1 MTKRN
6 IITVVG
12 IVVIGLAFFAW
23 KTNRSNASDKH
34 GSEMLAVAVEPFE
47 IHDGWGYRVNVDGHT
62 YIYQDIIPG
71 VPGNRVFRTR
81 ENALR
86 VGNVVME
93 KLTHHKIPSVSQQE
107 LINMKITE
115 AE

>member
-6 IITVVG
+6 IIIVVG
-12 IVVIGLAFFAW
+12 IAVIALAIGAW
-23 KTNRSNASDKH
+23 KSGQNKRDSD
-34 GSEMLAVAVEPFE
+34 MLAVVVEPFE
-47 IHDGWGYRVNVDGHT
+47 INGGWGYKVNVDGHT
-62 YIYQDIIPG
+62 YIYQDMLPG
-71 VPGNRVFRTR
+71 VAGRRVFRTR

-86 VGNVVME
+86 VGNVVAD
-93 KLTHHKIPSVSQQE
+93 KLTHHKIPAMTQQE

>member
-6 IITVVG
+6 II
-12 IVVIGLAFFAW
+12 IVSIIAMVALVFFAW
-23 KTNRSNASDKH
+23 KSSRKATPQNGSD
-34 GSEMLAVAVEPFE
+34 MLAVVVEPFA
-47 IHDGWGYRVNVDGHT
+47 IHDGWGYKVNVGGRT

-71 VPGNRVFRTR
+71 VPGNRVFRSK

-86 VGNVVME
+86 VGNVVAE
-93 KLTHHKIPSVSQQE
+93 KLTHHKIPSMSQQE
-107 LINMKITE
+107 LVRMGIPE

>member
-6 IITVVG
+6 IIIATG
-12 IVVIGLAFFAW
+12 IVVMALAFFAW
-23 KTNRSNASDKH
+23 KTNHREKSGSD
-34 GSEMLAVAVEPFE
+34 MLAVVVEPFE
-47 IHDGWGYRVNVDGHT
+47 IRDGWGYRVNVDGHT

-71 VPGNRVFRTR
+71 VPGNRVFRTK

-93 KLTHHKIPSVSQQE
+93 KLTHHKIPSMTQQE
-107 LINMKITE
+107 LISMKITE

>member
-6 IITVVG
+6 IIIVAG
-12 IVVIGLAFFAW
+12 IVVIALAFFAW
-23 KTNRSNASDKH
+23 RSSHNASQKG
-34 GSEMLAVAVEPFE
+34 GSDMLAVAVEPFE
-47 IHDGWGYRVNVDGHT
+47 IHNGWGYRVNVDGHT

-71 VPGNRVFRTR
+71 VPGNRVFRSR

-86 VGNVVME
+86 VGNVVMD
-93 KLTHHKIPSVSQQE
+93 KLTHHKIPSMSQQE

>member
-6 IITVVG
+6 IIIAAG
-12 IVVIGLAFFAW
+12 IAVLALAFFAW
-23 KTNRSNASDKH
+23 KSGQNKIAQKSD
-34 GSEMLAVAVEPFE
+34 SDMLAVVVEPFE
-47 IHDGWGYRVNVDGHT
+47 INGGWGYKVNVDGHT
-62 YIYQDIIPG
+62 YIYQDMLPG
-71 VPGNRVFRTR
+71 VAGHRVFRTR

-86 VGNVVME
+86 VGNVVAD
-93 KLTHHKIPSVSQQE
+93 KLTHHKIPAMTQQE

>member
-6 IITVVG
+6 IIIIAG
-12 IVVIGLAFFAW
+12 IAVIVLAFVIGESYRQTTPRPGA
-23 KTNRSNASDKH
+23 D
-34 GSEMLAVAVEPFE
+34 MVPVVVVPFQ
-47 IHDGWGYRVNVDGHT
+47 INNGWGYKVNVDGHT

-71 VPGNRVFRTR
+71 VPGNRVFRTK

-93 KLTHHKIPSVSQQE
+93 KLTHHKIPSMTQQE
-107 LINMKITE
+107 LISMKITE

>member
-6 IITVVG
+6 IIIVAG
-12 IVVIGLAFFAW
+12 IVVIALAFFAW
-23 KTNRSNASDKH
+23 KSNHNTSQKSGSD
-34 GSEMLAVAVEPFE
+34 MLAVVVEPFE
-47 IHDGWGYRVNVDGHT
+47 IHDGWGYRVNVEGHT

-86 VGNVVME
+86 VGNVVMD
-93 KLTHHKIPSVSQQE
+93 KLTHHKIPSMSQQE